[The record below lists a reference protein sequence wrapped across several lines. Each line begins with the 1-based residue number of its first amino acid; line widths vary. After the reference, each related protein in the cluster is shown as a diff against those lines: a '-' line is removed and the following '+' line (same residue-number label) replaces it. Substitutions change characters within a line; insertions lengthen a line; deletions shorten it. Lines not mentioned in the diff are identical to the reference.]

1 MSINLNSKNKFSGV
15 SRLYSRLLPWCFAS
29 LFAVLSVPIM
39 VQAATLYLE
48 PSTAFYQV
56 GETFIQEVRIN
67 LEPNEVINVV
77 EVNLQYPANLLEVK
91 DISFGNSILTLIPE
105 KPKISTVSC
114 EIYGSCG
121 LISFG
126 GGIIGGYN
134 GRIPGDPGLS
144 NLIAKIV
151 FRSLSEGVAKI
162 NFQDDSRVLLNDGYG
177 TLAKLTAKN
186 STIELKAP
194 YFEEDEWKKEREK
207 DKIPPEPFT
216 PEIIEI
222 DGKYYLIFSTTDK
235 QTGVDYYEVKETRKR
250 HETGQET
257 TLNWKKAESP
267 YLLEDQSLKSI
278 IKVKAV
284 DKAGNERIAE
294 YFPSRKF
301 SFYWIII
308 ISLLILFLI
317 IVWLMIKKLKNRKSN

>member
-1 MSINLNSKNKFSGV
+1 MAKNCKKILILFSV
-15 SRLYSRLLPWCFAS
+15 
-29 LFAVLSVPIM
+29 LFSFCLVLPIM
-39 VQAATLYLE
+39 AQAATLYLE
-48 PSTAFYQV
+48 PSTAFHQV

-105 KPKISTVSC
+105 KPKISLVPC
-114 EIYGSCG
+114 ETYGSCG

-126 GGIIGGYN
+126 GGIIGGYT
-134 GRIPGDPGLS
+134 GKISGDPGLS
-144 NLIAKIV
+144 NLIAKII
-151 FRSLSEGVAKI
+151 FHSLSEGVAKI

-194 YFEEDEWKKEREK
+194 YLEYSPYIEKDEWKKEKEN

-235 QTGVDYYEVKETRKR
+235 QTGIDYYEVKEIRKKD
-250 HETGQET
+250 ET

-284 DKAGNERIAE
+284 DKAGNVREEIIFPFKKVNYSLIAV
-294 YFPSRKF
+294 
-301 SFYWIII
+301 
-308 ISLLILFLI
+308 LILITLIVLIYFFLVI
-317 IVWLMIKKLKNRKSN
+317 FKKLFNLKV